1 MKKSTIVIIGCVLV
15 LLGLLILLPNNKS
28 PKELDW
34 TPDYGLSDKK
44 PLGLYVFNSEVNEL
58 LKDRNVT
65 KVGNPPLE
73 YLSNVLSDTIYP
85 PHTFIYINDH
95 MTWDDASVHEVLNSV
110 KGGMTGFISAN
121 YFSAG
126 LVEQLNLNTFYSR
139 QDSGVIKI
147 KVGTQKFNIPSQQDL
162 QHFTRY
168 LKLEKDTFDV
178 LGTIESKLVNENSNF
193 IRVKLGKGLLILHSS
208 PAVFTNYYLLKS
220 GSDKYVEQV
229 LSQLPGKD
237 IVWFTNQ
244 KESGSISNAPLS
256 FILSQEALRN
266 AFYLILVGAALF
278 FIFNAKRKQRIVPV
292 IPPVENTTVEFTKT
306 IGNLYFQE
314 GSPMELLIIRSSF
327 ILEKIRS
334 EYNIPTDK
342 MDQEMVHM
350 LTMKTARDIQKI
362 QEMTDIL
369 RNIQNNQV
377 QDPKTILVTFDN
389 LIYQIFY

>member
-1 MKKSTIVIIGCVLV
+1 M
-15 LLGLLILLPNNKS
+15 
-28 PKELDW
+28 
-34 TPDYGLSDKK
+34 
-44 PLGLYVFNSEVNEL
+44 
-58 LKDRNVT
+58 
-65 KVGNPPLE
+65 
-73 YLSNVLSDTIYP
+73 
-85 PHTFIYINDH
+85 
-95 MTWDDASVHEVLNSV
+95 
-110 KGGMTGFISAN
+110 
-121 YFSAG
+121 
-126 LVEQLNLNTFYSR
+126 
-139 QDSGVIKI
+139 
-147 KVGTQKFNIPSQQDL
+147 

-178 LGTIESKLVNENSNF
+178 LGTIECKIDNENSNF

-237 IVWFTNQ
+237 IVWVTNE

-266 AFYLILVGAALF
+266 AFYLILAGAALF